1 MRISDWSSD
10 VCSSD
15 LLFERK
21 QDVGF
26 RADHQRAADVQGGQS
41 AQYIA
46 ASVFTQV
53 EPVHRAAEIEVAV
66 GVELAHESSGM
77 AFQIALDLKLHAKRI
92 VLARFAVQPH
102 AAEAARSEEH
112 TSELQSLT
120 GRLYAVFSMHNKS
133 HPAPHQQQT

>member
-1 MRISDWSSD
+1 MALWRGQGDELGIAPPCDQALGNLF
-10 VCSSD
+10 

-46 ASVFTQV
+46 ASVFTQA

-77 AFQIALDLKLHAKRI
+77 EI
-92 VLARFAVQPH
+92 
-102 AAEAARSEEH
+102 
-112 TSELQSLT
+112 
-120 GRLYAVFSMHNKS
+120 GRASCRERVCQYV
-133 HPAPHQQQT
+133 